1 MVGNIHDQVLTHHGQ
16 TDETEVTTGI
26 DPRWSADI
34 DAGKTCARVSQLAI
48 NIAPSGKN
56 DSCRGLIEQGST
68 LRVSEC
74 GGRRGI
80 RRSGA
85 IAGGEFQLTLLFPS
99 SWPPAYRN
107 GWKV

>member
-26 DPRWSADI
+26 NPRWSADI

-68 LRVSEC
+68 LRSLRTWWKERDKTKWGNC
-74 GGRRGI
+74 GRRI
-80 RRSGA
+80 PTYTAFSVILA
-85 IAGGEFQLTLLFPS
+85 AC
-99 SWPPAYRN
+99 
-107 GWKV
+107 

>member
-1 MVGNIHDQVLTHHGQ
+1 MVGNVHDQVLAHHSQ

-34 DAGKTCARVSQLAI
+34 DAGKTCAKVSQLAI
-48 NIAPSGKN
+48 NIAPFGKN
-56 DSCRGLIEQGST
+56 ASYCGLVAQDSTPRA
-68 LRVSEC
+68 SEC

-85 IAGGEFQLTLLFPS
+85 IAGGKLQLTLPFPS
-99 SWPPAYRN
+99 SWLLDQWN
-107 GWKV
+107 GWMV